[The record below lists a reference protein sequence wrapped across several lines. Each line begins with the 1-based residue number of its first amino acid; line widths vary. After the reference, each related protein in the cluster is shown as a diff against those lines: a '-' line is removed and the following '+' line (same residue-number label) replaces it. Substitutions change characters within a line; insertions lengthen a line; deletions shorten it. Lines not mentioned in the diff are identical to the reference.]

1 MLPAVLVSV
10 VLVIS
15 APFIG
20 ELRRW
25 AAATLPGPQYL
36 WLVNGVVGAGVA
48 AVAVAAFLQIRHNR
62 MWRFGLIGLAALIA
76 VVFTRATGS
85 ANPAV
90 AAVEHFHFVQYG
102 VITWLF
108 YRTWRG
114 RADVASLLLPCAA
127 AFVFGVAEEW
137 WQWFLPAR
145 VGELE
150 DVLLNSVAILC
161 GLLVSVAIMPMA
173 RPGGGRARGAR
184 GSGLAAAAAG
194 AFVAVT
200 AVAAFTWTV
209 HVGYAIHDPQIGMFR
224 SRYSPDRLDALAA
237 DRTTRW
243 ALEPPL
249 VRRTLAREDQ
259 YRSEG
264 EAHIRAR
271 NTAWD
276 QGNVS
281 TAWHENLI
289 LERYYAPVLDTPS
302 HISPPGHRWHPDHR
316 ADAKARLGNEIA
328 AAPFVSAAAVD
339 TRWVLSPGN
348 L

>member
-1 MLPAVLVSV
+1 MLPAVLVSLLL
-10 VLVIS
+10 VLA

-20 ELRRW
+20 EFRRW
-25 AAATLPGPQYL
+25 LAANVPGPQYL

-48 AVAVAAFLQIRHNR
+48 GVAIAAFLRIREGR
-62 MWRFGLIGLAALIA
+62 AWRFGLIALAALIA
-76 VVFTRATGS
+76 IVFTRATGS
-85 ANPAV
+85 AVPAV

-108 YRTWRG
+108 YRAWRG
-114 RADVASLLLPCAA
+114 RGDVASLVLPCAA

-145 VGELE
+145 VGELQ
-150 DVLLNSVAILC
+150 DVLLNGVAICC
-161 GLLVSVAIMPMA
+161 GLLVSVAVMPMA
-173 RPGGGRARGAR
+173 LSGGGTARGTR
-184 GSGLAAAAAG
+184 GSGLTASVAGVCAALA
-194 AFVAVT
+194 

-209 HVGYAIHDPQIGMFR
+209 HVGHAIHDPEIGMFR
-224 SRYSPDRLDALAA
+224 SRYAPAQLDQLAVE
-237 DRTTRW
+237 RTARW
-243 ALEPPL
+243 AVAPPL

-264 EAHIRAR
+264 EAHVRAR

-276 QGNVS
+276 AGDVR

-302 HISPPGHRWHPDHR
+302 HISTTGHRWHPDHR
-316 ADAKARLGNEIA
+316 ADAERRLADVTA

-339 TRWVLSPGN
+339 TRWVLSPGS
-348 L
+348 